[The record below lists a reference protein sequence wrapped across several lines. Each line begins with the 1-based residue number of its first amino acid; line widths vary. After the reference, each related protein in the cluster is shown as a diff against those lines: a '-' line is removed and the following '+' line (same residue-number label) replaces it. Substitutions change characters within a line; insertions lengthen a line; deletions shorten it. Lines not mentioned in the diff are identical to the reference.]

1 MSTSSDLHDGYLV
14 PHSGGPAAQPPP
26 ECVEELSACLLGFRS
41 PHVVL
46 YAASAIQ
53 ALQGRSPA
61 HLTSSLLPNG
71 VLPLVGRPEDLQVS
85 GGVRISG
92 LHTCLLH
99 GDQPDRCS
107 AV

>member
-1 MSTSSDLHDGYLV
+1 
-14 PHSGGPAAQPPP
+14 
-26 ECVEELSACLLGFRS
+26 VEELSACLLGFRS

-61 HLTSSLLPNG
+61 HLTSTLIPNG

-85 GGVRISG
+85 GGVRLLAGIDIHHVAPG
-92 LHTCLLH
+92 LLCVLHKEYLVCTHVCCMVTSQIGVLLFS
-99 GDQPDRCS
+99 QS
-107 AV
+107 